1 MQKNKTVGERIRCL
15 RKSNG
20 MRQKDV
26 AQSLHVAEN
35 TISDWERNRTEP
47 SIESIVQMAFL
58 FQTST
63 DYLLGKTN
71 S

>member
-1 MQKNKTVGERIRCL
+1 MKRKRTVGERIRQL

-20 MRQKDV
+20 MRQKDI

-35 TISDWERNRTEP
+35 TVSDWERNRTEP
-47 SIESIVQMAFL
+47 DIESIVQMAFL
-58 FQTST
+58 FKTST
-63 DYLLGKTN
+63 DYLLGKIN